1 MTVYRKRN
9 WGKSRIRFCPENK
22 IVWSQKRDGTVVKH
36 KDMPTYG
43 LEREEIPNA
52 KR

>member
-9 WGKSRIRFCPENK
+9 WGKSRMRFCPESK
-22 IVWSQKRDGTVVKH
+22 IVWSQKRDGTVVTH
-36 KDMPTYG
+36 RDMPTYG
-43 LEREEIPNA
+43 LEREEIPSA